1 MRKYQISNI
10 KYLRQRRI
18 SLWLKIL
25 KNINKFLKPITY
37 NLSPIFGY
45 SMIELLVVVA
55 LVGLIGT
62 ITTQVFILAIQ
73 TQGKSEVIKE
83 VKQNGDYAFSVM
95 ESMIRNSTDI
105 SGSCNEPST
114 QQLNIRNPDGF
125 NTVFDCTGTNIS
137 SISGSE
143 DANPTPTGA
152 PLTNY
157 RVKVTSC
164 TFRVVCPTP
173 PINPKYVYV
182 QYTVSQAGEGT
193 GPKDTSSL
201 DYQTTISLRNYQ

>member
-1 MRKYQISNI
+1 MPKSLPTPAYAGRQAGKYQITQKVI
-10 KYLRQRRI
+10 RI
-18 SLWLKIL
+18 
-25 KNINKFLKPITY
+25 INNFLKPITY
-37 NLSPIFGY
+37 HLKPMDSY

-105 SGSCNEPST
+105 SVSCNETST
-114 QQLNIRNPDGF
+114 QLNIRNPDGF
-125 NTVFDCTGTNIS
+125 NTVFDCTGSNIS
-137 SISGSE
+137 SISASE
-143 DANPTPTGA
+143 GVATPTGA
-152 PLTNY
+152 PLTNS

-201 DYQTTISLRNYQ
+201 DYQTTVSLRNYR

>member
-1 MRKYQISNI
+1 MI
-10 KYLRQRRI
+10 K
-18 SLWLKIL
+18 KIL
-25 KNINKFLKPITY
+25 KPMVGF
-37 NLSPIFGY
+37 

-95 ESMIRNSTDI
+95 EIMIRNSTDI
-105 SGSCNEPST
+105 SASCNETST
-114 QQLNIRNPDGF
+114 QLNIQNPDGF
-125 NTVFDCTGTNIS
+125 NTVFDCTGSNIS
-137 SISGSE
+137 SISASE
-143 DANPTPTGA
+143 GVNPTPTGA
-152 PLTNY
+152 PLTNS

-182 QYTVSQAGEGT
+182 QYTVSQAGSGT

-201 DYQTTISLRNYQ
+201 DYQTTISLRNYR